1 MERDEILAEASAIA
15 ADQPGGTLATSHAE
29 DGTPY
34 VTYVLFH
41 LTADGRV
48 LFGSNSRPQHARNMA
63 ATPEVS
69 FLIDNR
75 ETVKTD
81 AAQFHRVVIEG
92 WAVEIAKDDPGYA
105 ELLAELGSKNRMAA
119 RFTDAGILFCLMP
132 RRLLLMKGLDATRYV
147 VEFNER

>member
-15 ADQPGGTLATSHAE
+15 ADQPGGTLATTHSE

-41 LTADGRV
+41 LRENGEV
-48 LFGSNSRPQHARNMA
+48 LFGSNARPQHARNIA

-75 ETVKTD
+75 EVIRGD
-81 AAQFHRVVIEG
+81 WAAFNRVVIEG
-92 WAVEIAKDDPGYA
+92 LAVEVTKDHSTYA
-105 ELLAELGSKNRMAA
+105 PLLAELAGKNRMAA
-119 RFTDAGILFCLMP
+119 VFTESGILFRLAP
-132 RRLLLMKGLDATRYV
+132 RRLLLMKGFDATRHV
-147 VEFNER
+147 VEFD

>member
-92 WAVEIAKDDPGYA
+92 RAVEIAKDDPGYA